1 MATVSDEVVRELTYA
16 AEAYE
21 ESRRRGT
28 DGTAEA
34 LRDAVLGLVAD
45 ATDDDG
51 YALIVGGVLVGIR
64 E

>member
-1 MATVSDEVVRELTYA
+1 MATLSDEVVRELTDA

-21 ESRRRGT
+21 ESRRPGT

-45 ATDDDG
+45 ATNDDG
-51 YALIVGGVLVGIR
+51 YALIVGAVLLGIS